1 MLPRDAALGGPATA
15 RSPTDFSRDFTRCA
29 GLLPP
34 TVPVRAPAP
43 PANLVARALVAL
55 AAAWMATACS
65 SPPTDDT
72 PAGALRLFLDA
83 IWSSEARDADDD
95 REMLTTAYELLDAES
110 REHLVR
116 QARLAGALGGREREA
131 WEMLAAGASRMALV
145 PRRSGGMREVI
156 DPDGR
161 GATVIVS
168 GESGGSAEVRLVRED
183 DGWRVLLTVPEREG
197 D

>member
-1 MLPRDAALGGPATA
+1 MPDPDAALGTA
-15 RSPTDFSRDFTRCA
+15 GNAGEPRFARVFARHRACYDPLVPNRS
-29 GLLPP
+29 
-34 TVPVRAPAP
+34 
-43 PANLVARALVAL
+43 RALPRGPWAICL
-55 AAAWMATACS
+55 GAATLWACS

-83 IWSSEARDADDD
+83 IWSSETLDADDD
-95 REMLTTAYELLDAES
+95 EATLTTAYELLDSES

-116 QARLAGALGGREREA
+116 QARLAGALGGREREP

-145 PRRSGGMREVI
+145 PRRSGGMREAI

-168 GESGGSAEVRLVRED
+168 GESGETAEVRLVRED
-183 DGWRVLLTVPEREG
+183 DGWRVLIDVPEREG
-197 D
+197 HE

>member
-1 MLPRDAALGGPATA
+1 M
-15 RSPTDFSRDFTRCA
+15 
-29 GLLPP
+29 
-34 TVPVRAPAP
+34 PVRP
-43 PANLVARALVAL
+43 PAGPVSLVAL
-55 AAAWMATACS
+55 VCGALAAGAMLSACTT
-65 SPPTDDT
+65 PPTDDT

-95 REMLTTAYELLDAES
+95 RQMLTAAYELLDAES
-110 REHLVR
+110 REHLVH
-116 QARLAGALGGREREA
+116 QARLAGALGGREREP

-168 GESGGSAEVRLVRED
+168 GESGGTAEVRLVRED